1 MRSRALNL
9 PSTGPPCQ
17 PRSDIKQA
25 QIMNSN
31 ARVSLSQHGEFD
43 TDALGRWLQGRIDGL
58 TLPVRAKRF
67 SDGQSN
73 PTFLVTDA
81 AARRYVL
88 RKKPA
93 GELLPSAHAVE
104 REFRVM
110 KALVASDVPVAK
122 MLCFCDDAAVIGTPF
137 FMMEFVQGRIFW
149 DPALP
154 ELDSSARRAVYADM
168 NRVVAALHR
177 VDPEAVG
184 LGDFGRSAGF
194 FERQLKRWSIQY
206 RASETE
212 PIEAMDRLIEWL
224 PAHMPKTQETRIF
237 HGDLRIDNMIFH
249 PTEPRILAVL
259 DWELSTLGHPLADF
273 AYHALPWRLTADQF
287 RGMADKDIAALGIP
301 SEAAYLR
308 SYSAATGREVDPG
321 EYEFCMAYSMFRL
334 AAILQGI
341 LKRSIDGTAASAT
354 AQATGRQAR
363 VIAEVA
369 WAQVRARAAD

>member
-1 MRSRALNL
+1 MKA
-9 PSTGPPCQ
+9 T
-17 PRSDIKQA
+17 SDG
-25 QIMNSN
+25 
-31 ARVSLSQHGEFD
+31 LD

-58 TLPVRAKRF
+58 ALPLRAERF

-81 AARRYVL
+81 AARRHVL
-88 RKKPA
+88 RKKPS
-93 GELLPSAHAVE
+93 GDLLPSAHAVD
-104 REFRVM
+104 REYRVM
-110 KALVASDVPVAK
+110 RALEATDVPVAR
-122 MLCFCDDAAVIGTPF
+122 MICFCDDAAVIGTPF
-137 FMMEFVQGRIFW
+137 FVMSFVEGRIFW

-154 ELDSSARRAVYADM
+154 ELDPAARRAVYADM

-177 VDPEAVG
+177 IEPAAVG
-184 LGDFGRSAGF
+184 LADYGRNAGF
-194 FERQLKRWSIQY
+194 FERQLRRWTTQY

-212 PIEAMDRLIEWL
+212 PIAAMDRLIEWL
-224 PAHMPKTQETRIF
+224 PAHMPASEETRIF

-287 RGMADKDIAALGIP
+287 RGMADKDILALGIP

-308 SYSAATGREVDPG
+308 SYGAATGRHVDPA
-321 EYEFCMAYSMFRL
+321 EYEFCMAYGMFRL

-341 LKRSIDGTAASAT
+341 LKRSIEGTAASTT
-354 AQATGRQAR
+354 AEATGRQAR

-369 WAQVRARAAD
+369 WAQLRARGAG

>member
-1 MRSRALNL
+1 MKA
-9 PSTGPPCQ
+9 T
-17 PRSDIKQA
+17 SDG
-25 QIMNSN
+25 
-31 ARVSLSQHGEFD
+31 LD

-58 TLPVRAKRF
+58 ALPLRAERF

-81 AARRYVL
+81 AARRHVL
-88 RKKPA
+88 RKKPS
-93 GELLPSAHAVE
+93 GDLLPSAHAVD
-104 REFRVM
+104 REYRVM
-110 KALVASDVPVAK
+110 RALEATDVPVAR
-122 MLCFCDDAAVIGTPF
+122 MICYCDDAAVIGTPF
-137 FMMEFVQGRIFW
+137 FVMSFVEGRIFW

-154 ELDSSARRAVYADM
+154 ELDPAARRAVYADM

-177 VDPEAVG
+177 IEPAAVG
-184 LGDFGRSAGF
+184 LADYGRNAGF
-194 FERQLKRWSIQY
+194 FERQLRRWTTQY

-212 PIEAMDRLIEWL
+212 PIAAMDRLIEWL
-224 PAHMPKTQETRIF
+224 PAHMPASEETRIF

-287 RGMADKDIAALGIP
+287 RGMADKDILALGIP

-308 SYSAATGREVDPG
+308 SYGAATGRHVDPA
-321 EYEFCMAYSMFRL
+321 EYEFCMAYGMFRL

-341 LKRSIDGTAASAT
+341 LKRSIEGTAASTT
-354 AQATGRQAR
+354 AEATGRQAR

-369 WAQVRARAAD
+369 WTQLRARGAG